1 MFDEVQLVS
10 LGGRLCG
17 GLLWDGGS
25 VALAG
30 AEVDDRVGDDVVGA
44 GVRTVAHGS
53 IRLRMQDSMAYSPSI
68 LGDPP
73 LDDARLD
80 GLLAVRTRAGW
91 TRICKPWS
99 KNGEETQVVD
109 SPGRRRP
116 SMRRP
121 RVRDKLLFS

>member
-30 AEVDDRVGDDVVGA
+30 AEVDDRVGDDVVSIAYEIRLGA
-44 GVRTVAHGS
+44 DLGTVALVLAAAHAP
-53 IRLRMQDSMAYSPSI
+53 L
-68 LGDPP
+68 DPP
-73 LDDARLD
+73 SDAGLD